1 MKKITM
7 FYQER
12 CPFCRR
18 AFQYID
24 ELKNENPAFKDIEI
38 ETIEETLHPDIADQ
52 YDYYYVPTFY
62 IDGKKVHE
70 AGIFKNEMKELL
82 EQALEK

>member
-12 CPFCRR
+12 CPFCKR

-24 ELKNENPAFKDIEI
+24 ELKQENPQLADIEI
-38 ETIEETLHPDIADQ
+38 EAIEETKHPEIADKF
-52 YDYYYVPTFY
+52 DYYYVPTFY
-62 IDGKKVHE
+62 MDGIKVHE
-70 AGIFKNEMKELL
+70 AGIFKNEMEELL
-82 EQALEK
+82 KKALE

>member
-24 ELKNENPAFKDIEI
+24 ELRNESPAFKDIEI
-38 ETIEETLHPDIADQ
+38 ETIEETQHPDIADQ

-62 IDGKKVHE
+62 IDGEKVHE
-70 AGIFKNEMKELL
+70 AGIFKNEMEELL
-82 EQALEK
+82 KKALE

>member
-24 ELKNENPAFKDIEI
+24 ELRNENPAFKNIEI
-38 ETIEETLHPDIADQ
+38 ETIEETQHPDIADQ

-62 IDGKKVHE
+62 IDGEKIHE
-70 AGIFKNEMKELL
+70 AGIFKNEMEELL
-82 EQALEK
+82 KKALE